1 MKIIH
6 FRFMVAILLSWDQ
19 QTYISSGEKHKRKE
33 EKMKLTPPKTIT
45 WWIAVALG
53 VLALLGQTHT
63 IPALS
68 PYSFWLA
75 IVGLALLIVACLVKK
90 L

>member
-1 MKIIH
+1 
-6 FRFMVAILLSWDQ
+6 
-19 QTYISSGEKHKRKE
+19 
-33 EKMKLTPPKTIT
+33 MKLTPPKTIT

-68 PYSFWLA
+68 PYSFLLA